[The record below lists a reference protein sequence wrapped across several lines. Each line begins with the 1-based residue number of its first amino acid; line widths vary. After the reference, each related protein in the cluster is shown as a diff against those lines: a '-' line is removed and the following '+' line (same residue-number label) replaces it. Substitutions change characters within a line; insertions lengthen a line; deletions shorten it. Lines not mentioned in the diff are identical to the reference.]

1 MNKWRFLFLR
11 DLFSLLLISSRF
23 LGNQS
28 KEIWVKRRQKA
39 GFLGPISSKITLTK
53 KEERR
58 KRKSEE
64 EERRRS
70 KRKSNCCTF
79 SFYNSYFRVFGR
91 ENCSTQKVHL
101 LVPFSKLRLE
111 YCAKLAAL
119 IPNDRKCYISAIHCS
134 KYCSLLIFTEF
145 KALRV

>member
-1 MNKWRFLFLR
+1 M
-11 DLFSLLLISSRF
+11 
-23 LGNQS
+23 
-28 KEIWVKRRQKA
+28 
-39 GFLGPISSKITLTK
+39 GPISSKITLTK

-70 KRKSNCCTF
+70 KRKAIVALLAFIIATLEF
-79 SFYNSYFRVFGR
+79 LVGK
-91 ENCSTQKVHL
+91 NCSTQKVHL
-101 LVPFSKLRLE
+101 LVPFSKLRQE
-111 YCAKLAAL
+111 YWAKLAAL